1 MTLAQLKRDANSGKM
16 SLEMTERYG
25 STEIIERLR
34 GIRKVK
40 KANSVAIICINLDGQ
55 ESELR
60 INSAKLIDY
69 DGKHL
74 TVYTAGTREPSAEEK
89 SVLLNKNAIYKEYA
103 DTYGGGYWQVKD
115 MFAKSDYPY
124 MSGLEK
130 VRGKRYDFN
139 TGLVY
144 DDSIKGEP
152 ILKYNVYFEQ

>member
-16 SLEMTERYG
+16 SLEMTERFG

-40 KANSVAIICINLDGQ
+40 GANSVAIICINLDGK

-60 INSAKLIDY
+60 IDSAKLIDY

-89 SVLLNKNAIYKEYA
+89 AVLAKRDAIYKEYEN
-103 DTYGGGYWQVKD
+103 TYNGGYYQAKR
-115 MFAKSDYPY
+115 MFAESNCPY
-124 MSGLEK
+124 MSGYEK
-130 VRGKRYDFN
+130 IRGKRYDHN
-139 TGLVY
+139 SGLVY

>member
-1 MTLAQLKRDANSGKM
+1 MTLAQLKRDANGGKM
-16 SLEMTERYG
+16 SLEMIERYG

-40 KANSVAIICINLDGQ
+40 KANSVAIICINLDGK

-60 INSAKLIDY
+60 IDSAKLIDY

-74 TVYTAGTREPSAEEK
+74 TVYTAGAREPSAEEK
-89 SVLLNKNAIYKEYA
+89 AVLAKEKEIYKKYA
-103 DTYGGGYWQVKD
+103 DTYSGGFWQVKQ
-115 MFAKSDYPY
+115 MFEESKFPY
-124 MSGLEK
+124 MSGYEK
-130 VRGKRYDFN
+130 VRGKRYDHN
-139 TGLVY
+139 SGLVY

>member
-16 SLEMTERYG
+16 SIEMIERYG
-25 STEIIERLR
+25 STNIIERLR

-40 KANSVAIICINLDGQ
+40 KANSVAIILINLDGK

-69 DGKHL
+69 DGKNL
-74 TVYTAGTREPSAEEK
+74 TVYEAGTREPSAEEK
-89 SVLLNKNAIYKEYA
+89 AVLAKAKELYNKYA
-103 DTYGGGYWQVKD
+103 DTYSGGYWQVKQMIKD
-115 MFAKSDYPY
+115 SKFPY
-124 MSGLEK
+124 MSGLEEI
-130 VRGKRYDFN
+130 RGKRYDRT

-144 DDSIKGEP
+144 DNAIKGEP